1 MEKSTLT
8 DELAASVASLPRT
21 SLDAMEAVQL
31 MRRFDTKYVLPES
44 WLPDLFT
51 TMAPHANA
59 LEVAGQV
66 GCRYDNLYFELPGEQ
81 FLQDHLTK

>member
-1 MEKSTLT
+1 MT
-8 DELAASVASLPRT
+8 DELAASLAALPRT

-44 WLPDLFT
+44 WLPDLFE
-51 TMAPHANA
+51 TMAPHAHV

-66 GCRYDNLYFELPGEQ
+66 ECR
-81 FLQDHLTK
+81 